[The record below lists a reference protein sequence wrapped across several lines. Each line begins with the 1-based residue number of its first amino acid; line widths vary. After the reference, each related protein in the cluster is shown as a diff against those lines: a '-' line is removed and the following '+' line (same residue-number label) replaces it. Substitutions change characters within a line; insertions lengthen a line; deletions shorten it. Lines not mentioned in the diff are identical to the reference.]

1 MRLVEDDGGG
11 APAGYGP
18 CEQER
23 SLGMCCSSKL
33 FMVAV
38 LTMPMLT
45 FGQTPVWHNTLEDVA
60 SSTID
65 GGVLEGSAPV
75 FAPGVVSPPRAT
87 VNKFQSTGDS
97 RLFWGTTEVQTIFAG
112 WNDTNGI
119 TVDLYFSGINGSTH
133 SDDSGLW
140 SVGHRGPDQA
150 LTIVVRD
157 DTLRLSIG
165 SPGSGPS
172 SILQSADLNLQAAET
187 YRVTVRQHAT
197 VGNGGDLEVYLDDLG
212 GAVYS
217 NAAPLLTKDLP
228 DAYNFGFPLDAGGGP
243 ALGMNIGSR
252 HPYDS
257 ASTRLQN
264 GEAVDEVRVFNG
276 NWTPAQLDIPEPAS
290 LLLMAGGAVALV
302 RRPRKGGWNSH

>member
-1 MRLVEDDGGG
+1 
-11 APAGYGP
+11 
-18 CEQER
+18 
-23 SLGMCCSSKL
+23 MCCSSKL

-119 TVDLYFSGINGSTH
+119 TVDLYFSGIDGSTH